1 MTHPI
6 SHHLTLNEK
15 ELRTIAAA
23 LQLAL
28 VRYGFLLQ
36 AANAGQDEL
45 LSHDQVRELRDR
57 VRRCSG

>member
-1 MTHPI
+1 MADPM
-6 SHHLTLNEK
+6 SHHLTFNEK

-36 AANAGQDEL
+36 AVNAGEDEL
-45 LSHDQVRELRDR
+45 LSHEEVRELRDR